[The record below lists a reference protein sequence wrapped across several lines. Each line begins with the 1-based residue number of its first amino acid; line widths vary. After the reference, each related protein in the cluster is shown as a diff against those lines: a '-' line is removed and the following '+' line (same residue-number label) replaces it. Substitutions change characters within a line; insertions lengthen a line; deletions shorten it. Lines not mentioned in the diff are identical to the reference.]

1 MTRRHTWV
9 PYAAATAGALLLLKG
24 VLIVASNDGI
34 GDTPVVVM
42 YFGGLLVGLVA
53 VVGLG
58 LRQAS
63 VPARIAIGFGASVL
77 FVMWIMG
84 FGSIL
89 NPIVEAFSDAKVA
102 RDEVPVAVAGA
113 VLLAVAGRVF
123 VNDTSTDR

>member
-34 GDTPVVVM
+34 NDTPVVIM

-53 VVGLG
+53 AVGLG

-63 VPARIAIGFGASVL
+63 VPARIAVGLGASVL
-77 FVMWIMG
+77 LVMWIMG

-89 NPIVEAFSDAKVA
+89 NPIIEAFSDAKVA

-113 VLLAVAGRVF
+113 VLLAVAGRAF
-123 VNDTSTDR
+123 LNDTSTDR